1 MYKLILV
8 FIVMFSLQASAEQAC
23 TIEYLGRDSEHAA
36 EGEPSVDLGTNRF
49 PFRRLNEAYAD
60 PNVFRWVFPS
70 LSIPAIGSG
79 LPLDVFEVTC
89 VDE

>member
-1 MYKLILV
+1 MYKLILAA
-8 FIVMFSLQASAEQAC
+8 IVMFSLQASAEQTC

-60 PNVFRWVFPS
+60 PNVFRWILPS
-70 LSIPAIGSG
+70 LSIPAVGSG